1 MDDNQSEGPSPH
13 PIQTVLVTGASRG
26 IGLEFVKQWLARGAD
41 VIATARETS
50 TATELSSLIDRYGD
64 RLRVMQLDV
73 TDDRSVELLAGA
85 IGNVHID
92 LLINN
97 AGVALAKS
105 AWETTQKDWEWVM
118 GVNLY
123 GVTNGLRAFIPRM
136 LEKGEEG
143 HIVNTASIAGLLS
156 EPALAAYNVSKFGV
170 VTLSEGLHHD
180 LTLRKAKI
188 NVSVLCPGWVKTRIA
203 EAERHRE
210 ADQRTDFTK
219 IDKVSVMTGM
229 SIMKA
234 VQNGIEPQQVAS
246 DVINAVKSNKFYIL
260 THPHTKA
267 GIQIRME
274 DILQERAPTL
284 LPI

>member
-1 MDDNQSEGPSPH
+1 M
-13 PIQTVLVTGASRG
+13 
-26 IGLEFVKQWLARGAD
+26 
-41 VIATARETS
+41 
-50 TATELSSLIDRYGD
+50 
-64 RLRVMQLDV
+64 
-73 TDDRSVELLAGA
+73 
-85 IGNVHID
+85 
-92 LLINN
+92 
-97 AGVALAKS
+97 
-105 AWETTQKDWEWVM
+105 
-118 GVNLY
+118 
-123 GVTNGLRAFIPRM
+123 
-136 LEKGEEG
+136 
-143 HIVNTASIAGLLS
+143 
-156 EPALAAYNVSKFGV
+156 AAYNVSKFGV

>member
-1 MDDNQSEGPSPH
+1 MQDLKGKVAVITGGAEG
-13 PIQTVLVTGASRG
+13 IGKAIAIAAAAEGMKLVLADIDADKLNATVEELAGTGAEV
-26 IGLEFVKQWLARGAD
+26 IGLRTDVSQESSMQALADAAFKRF
-41 VIATARETS
+41 
-50 TATELSSLIDRYGD
+50 
-64 RLRVMQLDV
+64 
-73 TDDRSVELLAGA
+73 
-85 IGNVHID
+85 GNVH

-246 DVINAVKSNKFYIL
+246 DVINAVKTNKFYIL